1 MAKNQPKKQ
10 ATVKTSNASYSILV
24 PDYGLLDA
32 ANKDKIQQS
41 NADHII
47 VLHGYNGDVDFN
59 GLLDFSKA
67 NETEIIEQINGLK
80 SDNILHWGHLKESS
94 NGVNVA
100 KQQANHFVFIG
111 DKEAKSKNQKGKL
124 GRIFYELST
133 QLSTKIDAY
142 GSHTETAV
150 YTKEV
155 FIELLKNEGKE
166 TFKQFRTL
174 ASRAAQSGIPL
185 QSTGNFDNISVQ
197 NLFKIGISNK
207 LLFFKEKW
215 NYFVQKP
222 LADLKNKSAVKG
234 SNNSIYR
241 LLLFSVFLFS
251 LIVLPILSF
260 NYGATWDEKLHSD
273 YGREVINEFP
283 DGWFDNTI
291 YEKPIHAI
299 DGMKSYSASFD
310 VVVAFIHKYI
320 PSAGLYELRH
330 FFNTFFGVFL
340 FLFCALIAKEFGGWR
355 TAFITFLLILFSPS
369 LFGQIF
375 NNPKD
380 IPFAT
385 GFAMG
390 VLYLIRYFKELP
402 YTSLKTQTYL
412 MLSIALAISIRPP
425 GFILIAFFAMVVF
438 VHWVLYLKTP
448 EKKKYFIKYAFQFAA
463 ISVISYLLGILLWPF
478 GLQDPINNPIAAL
491 TELSNFGQLTA
502 YQIFEGSRQYIK
514 PWYYIPKYLLIT
526 TPLIVL
532 IGFPL
537 GLFSF
542 FKLKGGKT
550 KLLLSFVLFVA
561 LFPVVYGISKDSYL
575 YNGWRHFLFIY
586 APLLVFAGLGFEM
599 ILRMLKGKVGH
610 YVVYGLLI
618 LGLGKVLVWQ
628 VQNHPYEYLYFNEIV
643 GGVKGAAGDYETD
656 YWCQTPK
663 EAIEW
668 LAKNEVKGDKKVRVK
683 TNNETNSLQYY
694 ANKFSDSIQIV
705 WSREYEWQKG
715 QWDYAI
721 WTSRTLSKNQIEDK
735 NIWPP
740 KGTIHTIDV
749 EGFPMAAI
757 VKRENNSA
765 QKGIEALEQ
774 QNISLALEE
783 LKKAYEYDPY
793 DEEVVRRIGMA
804 YKAMNNYPEAL
815 KYLDMAR
822 ELRDENYE
830 ALEAIGEIK
839 VFQSEQA
846 RQQGDVQKAN
856 KLKEEAK
863 SFFIYTLKYKTNFS
877 TANYYLGTIYLADAN
892 YLEAIENFDKLLA
905 RNPQV
910 PQGHIM
916 KARAQMSLNS
926 NKDAEQTLLFAINQ
940 MGLKNQELFLLLSEV
955 YKRQGN
961 TQAAQQVLSQ
971 MPK

>member
-1 MAKNQPKKQ
+1 MAKKQ
-10 ATVKTSNASYSILV
+10 VITSKSNASFSVLI
-24 PDYGLLDA
+24 PDFSTLTE
-32 ANKDKIQQS
+32 ANKEKLKS
-41 NADHII
+41 MNPLHII
-47 VLHGYNGDVDFN
+47 ILNKYNGDWDMEQLIDLSHASNEEAIASIQGLQFDN
-59 GLLDFSKA
+59 ALHLGNLNSANLLLDEAK
-67 NETEIIEQINGLK
+67 NENTGFTFLGE
-80 SDNILHWGHLKESS
+80 
-94 NGVNVA
+94 
-100 KQQANHFVFIG
+100 
-111 DKEAKSKNQKGKL
+111 KEAKTKSQKGKL
-124 GRIFYELST
+124 SRVFYEIST
-133 QLSTKIDAY
+133 QLSTKINTY

-150 YTKEV
+150 YSKET
-155 FIELLKNEGKE
+155 FIQLLQNEGKE
-166 TFKQFRTL
+166 TFNHFRTL
-174 ASRAAQSGIPL
+174 ASRASQQGIKL
-185 QSTGNFDNISVQ
+185 HKKGNFNNVAVA
-197 NLFKIGISNK
+197 NLMKTGLSNK

-222 LADLKNKSAVKG
+222 LADLKNKNAEKG
-234 SNNSIYR
+234 ANNSIYR
-241 LLLFSVFLFS
+241 LLLFTVFLLS
-251 LIVLPILSF
+251 LVVLPILSF

-273 YGREVINEFP
+273 YGREVVNEFP

-310 VVVAFIHKYI
+310 VVVAFIHQYI

-355 TAFITFLLILFSPS
+355 AGFITFLLILFSPS

-390 VLYLIRYFKELP
+390 VLYLIRYFKQLP
-402 YTSLKTQTYL
+402 NPNLKTQIYL
-412 MLSIALAISIRPP
+412 ILSIALAISIRPP
-425 GFILIAFFAMVVF
+425 GFILIAFYAMVMF
-438 VHWVLYLKTP
+438 VHWLLYLKTK
-448 EKKKYFIKYAFQFAA
+448 EKKSQFIKYAFQFAG
-463 ISVISYLLGILLWPF
+463 ISIISYILGILLWPF
-478 GLQDPINNPIAAL
+478 GLQDPINNPLAAL

-526 TPLIVL
+526 TPFIVL
-532 IGFPL
+532 LGFPIGFL
-537 GLFSF
+537 AF
-542 FKLKGGKT
+542 FKLKGNKT
-550 KLLLSFVLFVA
+550 KLLLVFVLFVA
-561 LFPVVYGISKDSYL
+561 LFPVIYGISKDSYL

-586 APLLVFAGLGFEM
+586 GPLIVFSGLGFEM
-599 ILRMLKGKVGH
+599 LLRIIKGKAGSFI
-610 YVVYGLLI
+610 VYGLLI
-618 LGLGKVLVWQ
+618 LGLGKVTLWQ
-628 VQNHPYEYLYFNEIV
+628 IQNHPYEYMYFNEIV
-643 GGVKGAAGDYETD
+643 GGTAGAAGDYETD

-663 EAIEW
+663 KAIEW

-694 ANKFSDSIQIV
+694 ANQHSDSIQIV
-705 WSREYEWQKG
+705 WSREYEWQKD

-749 EGFPMAAI
+749 DGFPMAAI

-765 QKGIEALEQ
+765 QKGIAAMSA
-774 QNISLALEE
+774 QNYLLALEE
-783 LKKAYEYDPY
+783 FKKAMEYDPY
-793 DEEVVRRIGMA
+793 DEEVVRRIGLI

-815 KYLDMAR
+815 KYLDKAR
-822 ELRDENYE
+822 KLRDENYE

-846 RQQGDVQKAN
+846 RQQGNNTLAN
-856 KLKEEAK
+856 KLKNDAK
-863 SFFIYTLKYKTNFS
+863 SFFQYTLKYKTNYS
-877 TANYYLGTIYLADAN
+877 TANYYLGTIFLGEGN
-892 YLEAIENFDKLLA
+892 YLEAIENFDKLLT

-916 KARAQMSLNS
+916 KARAQIALSS
-926 NKDAEQTLLFAINQ
+926 YKDAEQTLLFAINQ
-940 MGLKNQELFLLLSEV
+940 VGLKNQELFMLLSEV